1 MPAEQTDIDD
11 AKTGGA
17 ASARGGGLGLGDRLR
32 SARKARAMSLERISE
47 ALNLDES
54 VVLALEDER
63 FEELGAPVFVR
74 GHLKAYAK
82 LVGLAEEVVLDSYG
96 RDEPEMLTVRASE
109 RPVRR
114 SVTVNPVIWGFSSL
128 VVLLGLILTIYVMQ
142 DDEPAGLSE
151 PLPVSSAAPT
161 MAPPADAPAG
171 PAASASVDVPVV
183 EGTARVAPRPPAAE
197 PAAPEPASAA
207 PVVRQAEPEVSPAV
221 VANEA
226 PAPVTAAPSQ
236 NAVAATSEPA
246 ARPSAEL
253 VRLNLHFREESW
265 VEISDANKRLLFGLQ
280 RKGRKREL
288 AGEPPFRL
296 LIGNAS
302 GVDVTVNDEPFVVP
316 SSNVTGKVARFE
328 ISAASTD

>member
-1 MPAEQTDIDD
+1 MPAEQTDID
-11 AKTGGA
+11 APKQGGA
-17 ASARGGGLGLGDRLR
+17 ASAQGGGLGLGDRLR

-82 LVGLAEEVVLDSYG
+82 LVGLAEDVVLDSYG
-96 RDEPEMLTVRASE
+96 RDATEVLTIRASE
-109 RPVRR
+109 KPVRR

-142 DDEPAGLSE
+142 DDEPAGLSK
-151 PLPVSSAAPT
+151 PLPVSSAAP
-161 MAPPADAPAG
+161 AEASAD
-171 PAASASVDVPVV
+171 PAAAASVDVSIAEDP
-183 EGTARVAPRPPAAE
+183 ARVAPRQPV
-197 PAAPEPASAA
+197 AA
-207 PVVRQAEPEVSPAV
+207 PVAPAPVIAAPVARQAEPEEPPAV
-221 VANEA
+221 VANDVPE
-226 PAPVTAAPSQ
+226 PVTA
-236 NAVAATSEPA
+236 EPA
-246 ARPSAEL
+246 PEPVVVTDEPASRPSAEL
-253 VRLNLHFREESW
+253 VRLNLNFREESW
-265 VEISDANKRLLFGLQ
+265 VEISDANQRLLFGLQ

-316 SSNVTGKVARFE
+316 ASNVTGKVARFE

>member
-1 MPAEQTDIDD
+1 MPAEQTDIDA
-11 AKTGGA
+11 AKQGGVT
-17 ASARGGGLGLGDRLR
+17 SAQGGGLGLGDRLR

-82 LVGLAEEVVLDSYG
+82 LVGLAEDVVLDSYG
-96 RDEPEMLTVRASE
+96 RDEPEVLTIRASE
-109 RPVRR
+109 KPVRR

-151 PLPVSSAAPT
+151 PLPVSSAAP
-161 MAPPADAPAG
+161 AAASGG
-171 PAASASVDVPVV
+171 PAAVAAVDVPNA
-183 EGTARVAPRPPAAE
+183 EDAARVVPRQPAAV
-197 PAAPEPASAA
+197 PVAPEPVIAA
-207 PVVRQAEPEVSPAV
+207 PVVRQAEPEVSPVV

-226 PAPVTAAPSQ
+226 LEPVPAAPAPE
-236 NAVAATSEPA
+236 AVAAASEPA

-265 VEISDANKRLLFGLQ
+265 VEISDANQRLLFGLQ

-296 LIGNAS
+296 LLGNAS